1 MPNNAAVT
9 SFNLLPPV
17 LRRTVHDA
25 YDDAM
30 QTLDAREGCDK
41 WLSYRDMRVTIARH
55 IVGQARQGECDVE
68 RLRASALRA
77 VHFKA

>member
-1 MPNNAAVT
+1 MPISVAVT

-25 YDDAM
+25 YDNAM
-30 QTLDAREGCDK
+30 KTLDAREGCDK
-41 WLSYRDMRVTIARH
+41 WLSYKDMRMSIARH
-55 IVGQARQGECDVE
+55 IVRQARQGEFDAE

-77 VHFKA
+77 VHFNA